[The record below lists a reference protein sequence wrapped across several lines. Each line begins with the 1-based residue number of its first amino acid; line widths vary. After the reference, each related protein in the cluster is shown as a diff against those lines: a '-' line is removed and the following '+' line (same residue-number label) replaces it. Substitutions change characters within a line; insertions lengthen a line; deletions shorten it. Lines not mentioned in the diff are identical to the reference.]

1 MMLSLAG
8 TPAQLAPIS
17 TSGADNGFAFVLLM
31 LGVFIVATTA
41 LAGFLT
47 RKKRQDYAVFSATA
61 ATLLILVGVVMVSV
75 MASRTLSP
83 VTAHHSPSIQM
94 VSNQSR

>member
-1 MMLSLAG
+1 MMLFQAA

-17 TSGADNGFAFVLLM
+17 AGGDYGFALAWLL
-31 LGVFIVATTA
+31 LGVFIVATTF

-61 ATLLILVGVVMVSV
+61 ATVLILVGVVMVSV
-75 MASRTLSP
+75 MVSRTMSP
-83 VTAHHSPSIQM
+83 VTAHHSTSIQM